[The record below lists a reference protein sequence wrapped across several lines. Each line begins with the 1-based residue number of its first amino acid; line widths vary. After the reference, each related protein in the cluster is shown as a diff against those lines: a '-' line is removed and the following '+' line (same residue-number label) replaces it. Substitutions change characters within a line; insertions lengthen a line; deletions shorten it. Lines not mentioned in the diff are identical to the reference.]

1 MLICEVKKLIN
12 HNQVCRQMKKISE
25 ERLFLEKLM
34 NSYSVSGFEEDASKV
49 YEEYVK
55 QFSTVFRDSLNNCYA
70 VLNSSSSKRILIEA
84 HIDEIG
90 FQVTYIDDMGFVYV
104 RQNGGIDCATLPG
117 SIVEIHTSDNK
128 VVPGVIGKRPIH
140 VQKPDER
147 VKVVELE
154 ELWIDTGLSKE
165 NVLEMISVGDV
176 VSFRPNYF
184 YIDENR
190 IVSKGLDDKI
200 GVFVIAEAIRRLS
213 KENLYIGVCAVATVQ
228 EEVGCKG
235 AKVCVGNIEPQ
246 MSISVDVGFA
256 TDVPN
261 ISKKKYGNIA
271 LGRGPVI
278 NCNTDCNREMVNIAK
293 SVAKDVGIDV
303 QLNAN
308 SISTGGTNTASLQVS
323 NKGVKTLLLSIPNRY
338 MHTQV
343 EMCDLRD
350 VESAIELIVE
360 TILFINTNKLL

>member
-1 MLICEVKKLIN
+1 
-12 HNQVCRQMKKISE
+12 MKNTSGEQIFL
-25 ERLFLEKLM
+25 ERLL
-34 NSYSVSGFEEDASKV
+34 NSHSVSGFEEGASRI

-55 QFSTVFRDSLNNCYA
+55 QYSSVFRDSLNNCYA
-70 VLNSSSSKRILIEA
+70 VLNPSSDKQILVEA

-147 VKVVELE
+147 AKVVELE

-165 NVLEMISVGDV
+165 NVLELISVGDV
-176 VSFRPNYF
+176 VSFRPNSF
-184 YIDENR
+184 LIDDTR

-200 GVFVIAEAIRRLS
+200 GVFIIAEVIRRLS
-213 KENLYIGVCAVATVQ
+213 KEKFDIGVCAIATVQ

-235 AKVCVGNIEPQ
+235 VKVCVENIEPH
-246 MSISVDVGFA
+246 MAISVDVGFA

-261 ISKKKYGNIA
+261 ISKKKYGDIA

-278 NCNTDCNREMVNIAK
+278 NCNTDCNREMVNIVR
-293 SVAKDVGIDV
+293 SVAKGGSIDV

-323 NKGVKTLLLSIPNRY
+323 SKGVKTMLLSIPNRY

-350 VESAIELIVE
+350 VKSAIELIVE
-360 TILFINTNKLL
+360 TILFIDKNKLL

>member
-1 MLICEVKKLIN
+1 MKNTSGELIFL
-12 HNQVCRQMKKISE
+12 
-25 ERLFLEKLM
+25 ERLL
-34 NSYSVSGFEEDASKV
+34 NSHSVSGFEEGASRI

-55 QFSTVFRDSLNNCYA
+55 QYSSVFRDSLNNCYA
-70 VLNSSSSKRILIEA
+70 VLNPSSDKQVLVEA

-117 SIVEIHTSDNK
+117 SIVEIQTSDNK
-128 VVPGVIGKRPIH
+128 VIPGVIGKRPIH
-140 VQKPDER
+140 IQKPDER
-147 VKVVELE
+147 MKVLELD
-154 ELWIDTGLSKE
+154 ELWVDTGLSKE
-165 NVLEMISVGDV
+165 NVLELISVGDV
-176 VSFRPNYF
+176 VSFRPNF
-184 YIDENR
+184 FLIDELR

-200 GVFVIAEAIRRLS
+200 GVFIIAEVIRRLS
-213 KENLYIGVCAVATVQ
+213 KEKLGIGVCAIATVQ

-235 AKVCVGNIEPQ
+235 AKVCVENVKPQ
-246 MSISVDVGFA
+246 MAISVDVGFT

-261 ISKKKYGNIA
+261 ISKKKYGDIA

-278 NCNTDCNREMVNIAK
+278 NCNTDCNREMVNIAR

-350 VESAIELIVE
+350 VESAIKLIVE

>member
-1 MLICEVKKLIN
+1 
-12 HNQVCRQMKKISE
+12 MKNTSGEQIFL
-25 ERLFLEKLM
+25 ERLL
-34 NSYSVSGFEEDASKV
+34 NSHSVSGFEEGASRI

-55 QFSTVFRDSLNNCYA
+55 QYSSVFRDSLNNCYA
-70 VLNSSSSKRILIEA
+70 VLNPSSDKHILVEA

-147 VKVVELE
+147 AKVVELE

-165 NVLEMISVGDV
+165 NVLELISVGDV
-176 VSFRPNYF
+176 VSFRPNSF
-184 YIDENR
+184 LIDDTR

-200 GVFVIAEAIRRLS
+200 GVFIIAEVIRRLS
-213 KENLYIGVCAVATVQ
+213 KEKLDIGVCAIATVQ

-235 AKVCVGNIEPQ
+235 AKVCVENVKPQ
-246 MSISVDVGFA
+246 MAISVDVGFA

-261 ISKKKYGNIA
+261 ISKKKYGDIA
-271 LGRGPVI
+271 LGLGPII
-278 NCNTDCNREMVNIAK
+278 NCNTDCNREMVNIAR
-293 SVAKDVGIDV
+293 SVAKDIGIDV

-350 VESAIELIVE
+350 AKSTIELIVE
-360 TILFINTNKLL
+360 TILFIDKNKLL

>member
-1 MLICEVKKLIN
+1 
-12 HNQVCRQMKKISE
+12 MKKISE
-25 ERLFLEKLM
+25 ELIFLKKLL
-34 NSYSVSGFEEDASKV
+34 NSHSVSGFEDEALTIF
-49 YEEYVK
+49 EEYVK
-55 QFSTVFRDSLNNCYA
+55 MYSDVFHDNLNNCYA
-70 VLNSSSSKRILIEA
+70 MLNPSSSKRIIIEA

-90 FQVTYIDDMGFVYV
+90 FQVTYIDDMGFVYI

-128 VVPGVIGKRPIH
+128 VVLGVIGKRPIH

-147 VKVVELE
+147 AKVVELE

-184 YIDENR
+184 LIDETR

-200 GVFVIAEAIRRLS
+200 GVFIIAEVIRRLS
-213 KENLYIGVCAVATVQ
+213 KEKLDIGVCAIATVQ

-235 AKVCVGNIEPQ
+235 AKVCVENVKPQ
-246 MSISVDVGFA
+246 MVISVDVGFA

-261 ISKKKYGNIA
+261 ISKKKYGDIA

-350 VESAIELIVE
+350 VETTIKLIVE
-360 TILFINTNKLL
+360 IIKYINKIMSL

>member
-1 MLICEVKKLIN
+1 MKNTSGELIFL
-12 HNQVCRQMKKISE
+12 
-25 ERLFLEKLM
+25 ERLL
-34 NSYSVSGFEEDASKV
+34 NSHSVSGFEEGASRI

-55 QFSTVFRDSLNNCYA
+55 QYSSVFRDSLNNCYA
-70 VLNSSSSKRILIEA
+70 VLNPSSDKQVLVEA

-128 VVPGVIGKRPIH
+128 VIPGVIGKRPIH
-140 VQKPDER
+140 IQKPDER
-147 VKVVELE
+147 MKVLELD
-154 ELWIDTGLSKE
+154 ELWVDTGLSKE
-165 NVLEMISVGDV
+165 NVLELISVGDV
-176 VSFRPNYF
+176 VSFRPNF
-184 YIDENR
+184 FLIDELR

-200 GVFVIAEAIRRLS
+200 GVFIIAEVIRRLS
-213 KENLYIGVCAVATVQ
+213 KEKLGIGVCAIATVQ

-235 AKVCVGNIEPQ
+235 AKVCVENVKPQ
-246 MSISVDVGFA
+246 MAISVDVGFT

-261 ISKKKYGNIA
+261 ISKKKYGDIA

-278 NCNTDCNREMVNIAK
+278 NCNTDCNREMVNIAR
-293 SVAKDVGIDV
+293 SVAKGAGIDI

-308 SISTGGTNTASLQVS
+308 SNSTGGTNTASLQVS

-350 VESAIELIVE
+350 VETTIKLIVE
-360 TILFINTNKLL
+360 IIKYINKNDL

>member
-1 MLICEVKKLIN
+1 
-12 HNQVCRQMKKISE
+12 MKKISE
-25 ERLFLEKLM
+25 ELIFLKKLL
-34 NSYSVSGFEEDASKV
+34 SSHSVSGFEDEALTIF
-49 YEEYVK
+49 EEYVK
-55 QFSTVFRDSLNNCYA
+55 MYSDVFHDNLNNCYA
-70 VLNSSSSKRILIEA
+70 MLNPSSSKRIIIEA

-90 FQVTYIDDMGFVYV
+90 FQVTYIDDMGFVYI

-128 VVPGVIGKRPIH
+128 VVLGVIGKRPIH

-147 VKVVELE
+147 AKVVELE

-184 YIDENR
+184 LIDETR

-200 GVFVIAEAIRRLS
+200 GVFIIAEVIRRLS
-213 KENLYIGVCAVATVQ
+213 KEKLDIGVCAIATVQ

-235 AKVCVGNIEPQ
+235 AKVCVENVKPQ
-246 MSISVDVGFA
+246 MVISVDVGFA

-261 ISKKKYGNIA
+261 ISKKKYGDIA
-271 LGRGPVI
+271 LGRGSVI
-278 NCNTDCNREMVNIAK
+278 NCNTDCNREMVNIAR
-293 SVAKDVGIDV
+293 SVANGVGIDV

-350 VESAIELIVE
+350 VETTIKLIVE
-360 TILFINTNKLL
+360 IIKYIDKNEL

>member
-1 MLICEVKKLIN
+1 
-12 HNQVCRQMKKISE
+12 MKNTSGEQIFL
-25 ERLFLEKLM
+25 ERLL
-34 NSYSVSGFEEDASKV
+34 NSHSVSGFEECASRI

-55 QFSTVFRDSLNNCYA
+55 QYSSVFRDSLNNCYA
-70 VLNSSSSKRILIEA
+70 VLNPSSDKQVLVEA

-128 VVPGVIGKRPIH
+128 VIPGVIGKRPIH
-140 VQKPDER
+140 IQKPDER
-147 VKVVELE
+147 MKVLELD
-154 ELWIDTGLSKE
+154 ELWVDTGLSKE
-165 NVLEMISVGDV
+165 NVLELISVGDV
-176 VSFRPNYF
+176 VSFRPNF
-184 YIDENR
+184 FLIDELR

-200 GVFVIAEAIRRLS
+200 GVFIIAEVIRRLS
-213 KENLYIGVCAVATVQ
+213 KEKLGIGVCAIATVQ

-235 AKVCVGNIEPQ
+235 AKVCVENVKPQ
-246 MSISVDVGFA
+246 MAISVDVGFT

-261 ISKKKYGNIA
+261 ISKKKYGDIA

-278 NCNTDCNREMVNIAK
+278 NCNTDCNREMVNIAR

-350 VESAIELIVE
+350 VESAIKLIVE

>member
-1 MLICEVKKLIN
+1 
-12 HNQVCRQMKKISE
+12 MKNTSGEQIFL
-25 ERLFLEKLM
+25 ERLL
-34 NSYSVSGFEEDASKV
+34 NSHSVSGFEEGASRI

-55 QFSTVFRDSLNNCYA
+55 QYSSVFRDSLNNCYA
-70 VLNSSSSKRILIEA
+70 VLNPSSDKQVLVEA

-128 VVPGVIGKRPIH
+128 VIPGVIGKRPIH
-140 VQKPDER
+140 IQKPDER
-147 VKVVELE
+147 MKVLELD
-154 ELWIDTGLSKE
+154 ELWVDTGLSKE
-165 NVLEMISVGDV
+165 NVLELISVGDV
-176 VSFRPNYF
+176 VSFRPNF
-184 YIDENR
+184 FLIDELR

-200 GVFVIAEAIRRLS
+200 GVFIIAEVIRRLS
-213 KENLYIGVCAVATVQ
+213 KEKLGIGVCAIATVQ

-235 AKVCVGNIEPQ
+235 AKVCVENVKPQ
-246 MSISVDVGFA
+246 MAISVDVGFT

-261 ISKKKYGNIA
+261 ISKKKYGDIA

-278 NCNTDCNREMVNIAK
+278 NCNTDCNREMVNIAR
-293 SVAKDVGIDV
+293 SVAKGAGIDI

-308 SISTGGTNTASLQVS
+308 SNSTGGTNTASLQVS

-350 VESAIELIVE
+350 VETTIKLIVE
-360 TILFINTNKLL
+360 IIKYINKNDL

>member
-1 MLICEVKKLIN
+1 
-12 HNQVCRQMKKISE
+12 MKNTSGEQIFL
-25 ERLFLEKLM
+25 ERLL
-34 NSYSVSGFEEDASKV
+34 NSHSVSGFEEGASRI

-55 QFSTVFRDSLNNCYA
+55 QYSSVFRDSLNNCYA
-70 VLNSSSSKRILIEA
+70 VLNPSSDKQVLVEA

-117 SIVEIHTSDNK
+117 SIVDIHTSDNK
-128 VVPGVIGKRPIH
+128 AIPGVIGKRPIH
-140 VQKPDER
+140 IQKPDER
-147 VKVVELE
+147 MKVSELD
-154 ELWIDTGLSKE
+154 ELWVDTGLSKE
-165 NVLEMISVGDV
+165 NVLELISVGDV

-184 YIDENR
+184 LIDENR

-213 KENLYIGVCAVATVQ
+213 KENLHIGVCAVATVQ

-235 AKVCVGNIEPQ
+235 AKVCVDNIEPQ

-261 ISKKKYGNIA
+261 ISKKKYGDIA
-271 LGRGPVI
+271 LGLGPVI
-278 NCNTDCNREMVNIAK
+278 NCNTDCNREMVNIARN
-293 SVAKDVGIDV
+293 VAKGASIDV

-360 TILFINTNKLL
+360 TILFIDKNKLL

>member
-1 MLICEVKKLIN
+1 MGEKT
-12 HNQVCRQMKKISE
+12 E
-25 ERLFLEKLM
+25 EQIFLDSLL
-34 NSYSVSGFEEDASKV
+34 NLHSVSGFEEDALAL

-55 QFSTVFRDSLNNCYA
+55 SFSNVFRDSLNNCYA
-70 VLNSSSSKRILIEA
+70 VLNPSSSKRILIEA

-117 SIVEIHTSDNK
+117 SIVEIHTSDK
-128 VVPGVIGKRPIH
+128 KIVPGVIGKRPIH

-147 VKVVELE
+147 MKVAELE
-154 ELWIDTGLSKE
+154 DLWVDTGLSKE
-165 NVLEMISVGDV
+165 NVLELISVGDV
-176 VSFRPNYF
+176 VSFRPNSF
-184 YIDENR
+184 LIDENR

-213 KENLYIGVCAVATVQ
+213 KENLHIGVCAAATVQ

-235 AKVCVGNIEPQ
+235 AKVCVDNFQPQ

-261 ISKKKYGNIA
+261 ISKKKYGDIA

-278 NCNTDCNREMVNIAK
+278 NCNTDCNREMVNIAR
-293 SVAKDVGIDV
+293 SVAKGAGIDI

-308 SISTGGTNTASLQVS
+308 SNSTGGTNTASLQVS

-350 VESAIELIVE
+350 VESAVRLIVE
-360 TILFINTNKLL
+360 IIKRVDGGCTV